1 MSEPTNTPSCE
12 NSGCPDMPKPTSE
25 HEWLQRFVGE
35 WVSEGEAYMAPDQPP
50 VKLQGIEKT
59 RSLGFWIVGEITSTL
74 EHFPYQQIY
83 TIGYNPES
91 KKYIGSVVDTM
102 MSHMWLNEGS
112 VEGNSITLETEG
124 PCPVNGLTRFRETT
138 EFKTPDHKVF
148 TSRILS
154 PDGEWKVGMTINCYR
169 KK

>member
-1 MSEPTNTPSCE
+1 
-12 NSGCPDMPKPTSE
+12 MPKPTSE

-35 WVSEGEAYMAPDQPP
+35 WTSEGEAYMAPDQPP

-59 RSLGFWIVGEITSTL
+59 RSLGFWVVGEITSTL

-91 KKYIGSVVDTM
+91 KKYVGSVVDTM

-124 PCPVNGLTRFRETT
+124 PCPVNGMTKFRETT

-148 TSRILS
+148 TSRFLA

>member
-1 MSEPTNTPSCE
+1 
-12 NSGCPDMPKPTSE
+12 MPKPTPE
-25 HEWLQRFVGE
+25 HDWLQRFVGE
-35 WVSEGEAYMAPDQPP
+35 WVSEGEAFMAPDQPP
-50 VKLQGIEKT
+50 VKLQGIEKV
-59 RSLGFWIVGEITSTL
+59 RSLGFWVVGEITSTL
-74 EHFPYQQIY
+74 EHFPYQQVY
-83 TIGYNPES
+83 TIGYNPTS
-91 KKYIGSVVDTM
+91 KKYVGSVVDTM

-124 PCPVNGLTRFRETT
+124 PCPVNGMTKFRETT

-148 TSRILS
+148 TSRLLG